1 MIVPSYEVYAIKYGE
16 RMGTRGGMFV
26 LDEPDDTPL
35 QMDYSIWAVRNAER
49 TMVVDLGC
57 GREEME
63 RRGRT
68 FLRCPT
74 DGLRLIG
81 IDPVRVRDVIITHMH
96 YDHAGNLP
104 LFPNAR
110 FHIQQEEL
118 AFVTG
123 PAMTHRI
130 LRDPFRVDDVIEMVR
145 LVYGDRV
152 VLHAGD
158 DEIAPGITVHHING
172 HTRGL
177 QSVNVHTKR
186 GWSLSPPTP
195 RTTMIASS
203 KSCRFRRTKTCPRC
217 WRASGE
223 FGRSR
228 RPMHTLCPATIR
240 PCSRVTRRPRQTF
253 QASSR
258 ASTST
263 RPNNVPEKQLWT
275 PPFCPLIEVYTIQPK
290 SLKSC
295 YN

>member
-186 GWSLSPPTP
+186 GWVL
-195 RTTMIASS
+195 IASDTAHYYDS
-203 KSCRFRRTKTCPRC
+203 FIEELPFQTHENMSQMLEGFRRI
-217 WRASGE
+217 RALAPSHAHIVPGHDPAVFSRYPAPSPDLSGIVARLDVDPSE
-223 FGRSR
+223 
-228 RPMHTLCPATIR
+228 
-240 PCSRVTRRPRQTF
+240 
-253 QASSR
+253 
-258 ASTST
+258 
-263 RPNNVPEKQLWT
+263 
-275 PPFCPLIEVYTIQPK
+275 
-290 SLKSC
+290 
-295 YN
+295 